1 MSRSVLV
8 TNALPYANGQIHLG
22 HLVGY
27 IQADIWVRAR
37 RMSGD
42 TVHFVCAD
50 DTHGTP
56 IMLAAEKVGVTP
68 EAFIADVQAAHE
80 RDFAAFGVAF
90 DHYDSTNSAGNRA
103 LTEAIYTRL
112 DANGHIGRRSVQ
124 QFYDPAKGMFLP
136 DRYIKGI
143 CPNCGSA
150 DQYGDNCEVC
160 GATYAPT
167 ELKEPRSVLSGETPE
182 LRESEH
188 FFFELGQFDGFLREW
203 LSGDVAV
210 SGVKAKLQ
218 EWLDAEGG
226 LRPWDISRDAPYFG
240 FEIPGQPGKYFYVW
254 LDAPIGYLSSFKAL
268 CEKKGYDFDAFTK
281 AGSDAE
287 MHHFI
292 GKDIVNFHGLF
303 WPAVL
308 KGSGLRT
315 PTKLHVNGYLTVDGA
330 KMSKSRGTFV
340 MANTYVDAG
349 LPPEALRYYYATKTN
364 GGVDD
369 LDLNLG
375 DFVARVNS
383 DLVGKFVNLASR
395 AAGFVTKHFEGQLDP
410 SGHKHFSEGSQS
422 GISPPSSYSAWELDQ
437 SVKSDY
443 EAGDIAG
450 IARDVM
456 SVIDYANQLWDQRKP
471 WLLAKELDD
480 QEKRAQLHWACT
492 DALWTFFI
500 CSVYLKPILPSVAEK
515 IEAFFLRTMPFDFTD
530 VSPSS
535 YPTRIAPYQPLFT
548 RIDPKQID
556 AMTEASKDSMQPVA
570 PATPAKTDAAAP
582 KAAEP
587 AKPDAPKSEYIGID
601 DFAKLD
607 LRIGKVLECGFV
619 DGSDKLLRF
628 KLDAGDLGERQIF
641 SGIRASYA
649 EPEKL
654 VGRSVVFIAN
664 LAPRKMR
671 FGVSEGM
678 ILSAGFDGGALAL
691 LDADSGALP
700 GMPVR

>member
-56 IMLAAEKVGVTP
+56 IMLAAEKAGVTP

-112 DANGHIGRRSVQ
+112 DAKGHIGRKTVQ

-167 ELKEPRSVLSGETPE
+167 ELKDPRSVLSGETPE

-188 FFFELGQFDGFLREW
+188 FFFELGQFDGFLRDW

-268 CEKKGYDFDAFTK
+268 CEQKGYDFDAFTN

-303 WPAVL
+303 WPSVL
-308 KGSGLRT
+308 KGAGFRT
-315 PTKLHVNGYLTVDGA
+315 PTRLHVNGYLTVNGT
-330 KMSKSRGTFV
+330 KMSKGRGTFI
-340 MANTYVDAG
+340 MASTYLGTG
-349 LPPEALRYYYATKTN
+349 LPAEALRYYFGTKTN
-364 GGVDD
+364 GQVEDV
-369 LDLNLG
+369 DLNLS

-383 DLVGKFVNLASR
+383 DLVGKFVNIASR
-395 AAGFVTKHFEGQLDP
+395 CAGFISKQFDGRLSATLDAGRGADLYATTLARRTAIVDAYAANNAAAALR
-410 SGHKHFSEGSQS
+410 S
-422 GISPPSSYSAWELDQ
+422 IM
-437 SVKSDY
+437 
-443 EAGDIAG
+443 EACDE
-450 IARDVM
+450 
-456 SVIDYANQLWDQRKP
+456 ANAYVADTAP
-471 WLLAKELDD
+471 WAMAK
-480 QEKRAQLHWACT
+480 QT
-492 DALWTFFI
+492 DAPGSRERLQAVCTTALNLFRLI
-500 CSVYLKPILPSVAEK
+500 AAYLKPVVPTIVLQAEG
-515 IEAFFLRTMPFDFTD
+515 FLAAP
-530 VSPSS
+530 VSHWSDLDQPLLDHTIQS
-535 YPTRIAPYQPLFT
+535 YTPLFT

-556 AMTEASKDSMQPVA
+556 AMTEASKDSLQPAA
-570 PATPAKTDAAAP
+570 PAAPAKAENTAP
-582 KAAEP
+582 KATEP
-587 AKPDAPKSEYIGID
+587 AKAEAPKSEYIGIE

-628 KLDAGDLGERQIF
+628 KLDAGELGERQIF
-641 SGIRASYA
+641 SGIRASYG
-649 EPEKL
+649 EPETL
-654 VGRSVVFIAN
+654 VGRNVVFIAN

-671 FGVSEGM
+671 FGMSEGM

>member
-56 IMLAAEKVGVTP
+56 IMLAAEKAGVTP

-80 RDFAAFGVAF
+80 RDFAAFGVEF

-103 LTEAIYTRL
+103 LTEAIYNRL
-112 DANGHIGRRSVQ
+112 DANGHIGRKTVQ

-188 FFFELGQFDGFLREW
+188 FFFELGQFDGFLRDW

-268 CEKKGYDFDAFTK
+268 CEAKGYDFDAFTK
-281 AGSDAE
+281 ASSDAE

-303 WPAVL
+303 WPSVL
-308 KGSGLRT
+308 EGAGFRT
-315 PTKLHVNGYLTVDGA
+315 PTRLHVNGYLTVDNA

-340 MANTYVDAG
+340 MAKTYVDAG

-369 LDLNLG
+369 LDLNLS

-383 DLVGKFVNLASR
+383 DLVGKFVNIASR
-395 AAGFVTKHFEGQLDP
+395 CAGFISKQFDGRLGATLDAGRGAELYASTLARRASIVDAYAANNAAAALRSIMEACDEANAYVADTAP
-410 SGHKHFSEGSQS
+410 WAMAKQADVPGSQERLQ
-422 GISPPSSYSAWELDQ
+422 AVCTTALNLFRL
-437 SVKSDY
+437 
-443 EAGDIAG
+443 IA
-450 IARDVM
+450 A
-456 SVIDYANQLWDQRKP
+456 
-471 WLLAKELDD
+471 
-480 QEKRAQLHWACT
+480 
-492 DALWTFFI
+492 
-500 CSVYLKPILPSVAEK
+500 YLKPVLPTIVVQAEG
-515 IEAFFLRTMPFDFTD
+515 FLA
-530 VSPSS
+530 
-535 YPTRIAPYQPLFT
+535 APLSRWSDLDAPLLDHAIQPYTPLFT

-556 AMTEASKDSMQPVA
+556 AMTEASKDSLQPTA
-570 PATPAKTDAAAP
+570 PAAPAKADTTAP
-582 KAAEP
+582 KAAEQ
-587 AKPDAPKSEYIGID
+587 AKPEAPKSEYIGIE

-619 DGSDKLLRF
+619 EGSDKLLRF

-654 VGRSVVFIAN
+654 IGRSVVFIAN

-671 FGVSEGM
+671 FGMSEGM

-691 LDADSGALP
+691 LDADDGALP